1 MAPRSKS
8 AAPATPTQRARTSTR
23 VKNMQVTGQGQGG
36 SGDRTAASSVPWYNQ
51 NPETFTNPIERWRQ
65 YVIMYMTSWEARKIV
80 NIPVDDAL
88 RKPFTL
94 KGISEAS
101 ASHIK
106 RRFDRLQLIPILK
119 RSLKLERLLGGC
131 LTFMGLESDED
142 EPSKKY
148 SPKSEKAKLR
158 FINSI
163 PVSRISRMH
172 WDTNPLSENYMRP
185 DSFFINNVEVHV
197 SRCLLWDGDPLFD
210 PNDFALTQYRANLA
224 GFGPSVLGCL
234 WDDVIMACG
243 TRQAAYQLIQIN
255 GAIIAAIQDLQ
266 DISGAVPGQKNLAK
280 IQQMVNQLSAF
291 RAAIVDGDKVQISQH
306 SASFG
311 SVPELLITYLQV
323 LSAASDIPATRF
335 LGQAPGGLNATG
347 DSDLENYYNSIDS
360 MQTEHITPQLIRLID
375 VIGYAEIPTWN
386 QERDKLEV
394 EWPPL
399 WNETATEQ
407 ADRAGKTIDYVLK
420 LVEAA
425 LMGDDKAVEEINSRG
440 ILSVKLD
447 VEDLALL
454 QAARDE
460 QDKLEADQVDAQA
473 EIAKLM
479 NTNPVSVGSFTRDGN
494 PGKRYMAQVAG
505 YTEYFDSLDQLRTWA
520 KSRGKKG
527 DVLRIWDTTQR
538 MTGTPHKQLAIENM
552 HHLVDFDELIR
563 AAGAD
568 PDTVGL
574 IDFELGWKAEQ
585 EHRSSVAQDTEPNDD
600 LQLTRIVLDHLAED
614 EEYYQKLSKIE
625 NALELSH
632 HGDPTDSQIAAGNYR
647 KHHIR
652 LHGLDI
658 AIENPKGSI
667 RRGRDPKTLKI
678 WESVLPAHYGYV
690 KRTTGAD
697 GDHVDVYVGEYD
709 ESPFVFIVNQVDCET
724 GIFDEHKCIL
734 GCHEAHEARNLY
746 LSGFSDGM
754 AHRRLGGMY
763 QLSIDQ
769 FKGWLANGDTT
780 APYGG
785 N

>member
-1 MAPRSKS
+1 MSKPRASTSTASK
-8 AAPATPTQRARTSTR
+8 RTATR

-36 SGDRTAASSVPWYNQ
+36 TGDRTAFSSVPSYNQ
-51 NPETFTNPIERWRQ
+51 NPETFTNPLERWRQ
-65 YVIMYMTSWEARKIV
+65 YVIMYTTSWEARKIV
-80 NIPVDDAL
+80 NIPIDDAL

-94 KGISEAS
+94 KGISEES
-101 ASHIK
+101 ANHLK

-131 LTFMGLESDED
+131 LTFMGLESDKD
-142 EPSKKY
+142 EPSKRY
-148 SPKSEKAKLR
+148 VPKSEKAKLR

-185 DSFFINNVEVHV
+185 DSFFINNVEVHI

-234 WDDVIMACG
+234 WDDVVMACG

-266 DISGAVPGQKNLAK
+266 DISGAAPGQKNLAK

-347 DSDLENYYNSIDS
+347 DSDLENYYNVIDA

-375 VIGYAEIPTWN
+375 VIGYAELPTWD
-386 QERDKLEV
+386 QERDKLEI

-425 LMGDDKAVEEINSRG
+425 LMGDDKAIEEINSRG

-447 VEDLALL
+447 VDDLALL

-460 QDKLEADQVDAQA
+460 ADKLAADQVDAQA
-473 EIAKLM
+473 EIEKL
-479 NTNPVSVGSFTRDGN
+479 TNMSLGFNREALLVS
-494 PGKRYMAQVAG
+494 
-505 YTEYFDSLDQLRTWA
+505 
-520 KSRGKKG
+520 
-527 DVLRIWDTTQR
+527 
-538 MTGTPHKQLAIENM
+538 
-552 HHLVDFDELIR
+552 

-568 PDTVGL
+568 PQK
-574 IDFELGWKAEQ
+574 IDMNAFREGWKAEQ
-585 EHRSSVAQDTEPNDD
+585 EHRASVAQDAEPNDD

-614 EEYYQKLSKIE
+614 KEYYQKLSKIE
-625 NALELSH
+625 NALTLDPH
-632 HGDPTDSQIAAGNYR
+632 ADPTDNQIAAGNYR

-678 WESVLPAHYGYV
+678 WESTLPAHYGYV

-709 ESPFVFIVNQVDCET
+709 ESQLVFVVNQVDCET
-724 GIFDEHKCIL
+724 GIFDEHKVIL
-734 GCHEAHEARNLY
+734 GCRDVHEARNLY

-754 AHRRLGGMY
+754 AHRRLGTMY
-763 QLSIDQ
+763 QLSMDE
-769 FKGWLANGDTT
+769 FKSWLANGDTT
-780 APYGG
+780 KPYGG
-785 N
+785 